1 VQKALGR
8 LWERQEKCRSGQV
21 GSDEKGKFVIPTNQG
36 SGMTAR
42 LGPSSQQGFGPR
54 AGTGWRAAHEAGQ
67 ARHQV
72 NTTGNKSCF
81 GCPAPTGAE
90 FGIRNEIQ

>member
-1 VQKALGR
+1 MRKTLGSVGKPSGSARQSKEWKGALQKSAGWRARGVDEVGR
-8 LWERQEKCRSGQV
+8 VGI

-54 AGTGWRAAHEAGQ
+54 AGTGWRAVREVGQ
-67 ARHQV
+67 A
-72 NTTGNKSCF
+72 
-81 GCPAPTGAE
+81 
-90 FGIRNEIQ
+90 